1 MQSCK
6 MRSGISGARVL
17 ITGATGLLGRQV
29 LRVFE
34 ERGWCTR
41 GLGLARAQGRI
52 VRCDLL
58 NSEDL
63 EAQFNDFKPTI
74 VVHCAAERRPDV
86 LEEDRAYATKINVDL
101 TRDIGKLCRA
111 RGVWLIYISTNYVFD
126 GKEAPYAEDATPK
139 PVNTYG
145 ESKYAGEQ
153 VVAEVHPDAAT
164 VRVPLL
170 YGPIE
175 YIGET
180 SVTALL
186 TAIQKEAPKLDNWQ
200 ERFPTC
206 TEDTARMLEAFC
218 AAQVDRGK
226 THPELFRGIFHWQA
240 NERHTKFTMAT
251 VIAEIAGL
259 DASGF
264 VRVDDAP
271 PPGQAPRPQ
280 FERMLCGRLETVL
293 AEAGEGDSDRFR
305 SDFASSLKRQL
316 QPFLPKSSCDCTPA
330 LLRRRA
336 AIGSLYFC
344 ALCLLGYCRVLL
356 RRESVDPLS
365 ASTLLGLFIAI
376 SLLAVLVLGPKWGG
390 SSSHFGLSLLGP

>member
-1 MQSCK
+1 M
-6 MRSGISGARVL
+6 
-17 ITGATGLLGRQV
+17 
-29 LRVFE
+29 
-34 ERGWCTR
+34 
-41 GLGLARAQGRI
+41 ARAKGRI

-58 NSEDL
+58 NADDL
-63 EAQFNDFKPTI
+63 EAQFSDYKPTI

-101 TRDIGKLCRA
+101 TREISKLCRA
-111 RGVWLIYISTNYVFD
+111 RGVWMIYISTNYVFD
-126 GKEAPYAEDATPK
+126 GKAAPYREDATPK

-186 TAIQKEAPKLDNWQ
+186 SAIQKESPKLDNWQ

-218 AAQVDRGK
+218 AAFVARGK
-226 THPELFRGIFHWQA
+226 THPETFRGIFHWQA
-240 NERHTKFTMAT
+240 NERHTKYTMAT
-251 VIAEIAGL
+251 TIAEIAGI
-259 DASGF
+259 DAANF

-271 PPGQAPRPQ
+271 APGQAPRPQ
-280 FERMLCGRLETVL
+280 FERMLCGRLEGVL
-293 AEAGEGDSDRFR
+293 AAAGEADLDRFR
-305 SDFASSLKRQL
+305 SEFAVSLRRHL
-316 QPFLPKSSCDCTPA
+316 QPFLQDRASAAA
-330 LLRRRA
+330 LRGRTLALGGLCICGLGVLCCSQVALRH
-336 AIGSLYFC
+336 G
-344 ALCLLGYCRVLL
+344 
-356 RRESVDPLS
+356 SVDPRQAAVLF
-365 ASTLLGLFIAI
+365 GLFLAL
-376 SLLAVLVLGPKWGG
+376 SLLAALLFGPRHWAPTFKGTA
-390 SSSHFGLSLLGP
+390 LLGP